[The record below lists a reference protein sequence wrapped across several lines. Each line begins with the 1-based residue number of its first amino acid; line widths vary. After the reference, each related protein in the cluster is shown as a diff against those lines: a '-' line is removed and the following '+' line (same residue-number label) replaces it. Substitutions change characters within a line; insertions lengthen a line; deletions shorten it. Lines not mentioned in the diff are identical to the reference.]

1 MEDRGLI
8 QEGHYMEKVDLGLS
22 SIDLKKESLQT
33 GVIDHE
39 HNITR
44 CKIFQDAL
52 DADVKYAIR
61 RKELVERS
69 KS

>member
-44 CKIFQDAL
+44 CKIFQDA
-52 DADVKYAIR
+52 
-61 RKELVERS
+61 
-69 KS
+69 